1 MAATIDDHR
10 AMVRADQRWNL
21 IAPIAAMAEA
31 AMQKDHGRAGPE
43 CRIPDSSAVVIQVA
57 LLAGDRQG
65 GGTMRFEILKVVV
78 V

>member
-1 MAATIDDHR
+1 MTATIYDHS

-43 CRIPDSSAVVIQVA
+43 CRVPNSSTVVINVA
-57 LLAGDRQG
+57 LLACDRQG
-65 GGTMRFEILKVVV
+65 GGTMRFEIRKVVV